1 MHRASVARL
10 CLRSRTARVAVAATC
25 QQRALTG
32 GRNATGLPFGEN
44 EGFEVPKSH
53 KLFNSTSLGSS
64 FTTACG
70 REFDPAV
77 YVEVIQAMSD
87 QSWGQAIG
95 KQLQEDREYVDLIRK
110 EGGAGQK
117 IDAIY
122 RQGFSSDEEFMHKLK
137 VLLQQDAHAA
147 LATCAIQEAYLA
159 IRKKRDVHATQVAA
173 DGGPDAASM
182 ARSRR
187 QFGENQPGVHNL

>member
-1 MHRASVARL
+1 MQRTLCTISRFASGAGLAR
-10 CLRSRTARVAVAATC
+10 CHVQRRSV
-25 QQRALTG
+25 TG
-32 GRNATGLPFGEN
+32 GRNATGLPLGDN
-44 EGFEVPKSH
+44 DGWEVPKAH
-53 KLFNSTSLGSS
+53 KLFNSTTLGSAFS
-64 FTTACG
+64 TACG

-95 KQLQEDREYVDLIRK
+95 KQLQEDREYVELIRK

-137 VLLQQDAHAA
+137 AMLQQDAHAA
-147 LATCAIQEAYLA
+147 LATCAIQDAYLA

-173 DGGPDAASM
+173 DGGADPASM
-182 ARSRR
+182 HRSRR
-187 QFGENQPGVHNL
+187 QFGENQPGVSNL